1 MKQSIKVGRRK
12 GKEIKKLNKWKVNVP
27 LEYLELMMK
36 TGSVGKE
43 SACSAETTGDLVSIP
58 GFGRSPEVGNGNPI
72 QYSCLEKSMDRGAW

>member
-12 GKEIKKLNKWKVNVP
+12 GKEIEKLNKWKVNVP

-43 SACSAETTGDLVSIP
+43 STCSAEPTGDLVSIL
-58 GFGRSPEVGNGNPI
+58 G
-72 QYSCLEKSMDRGAW
+72 LEDPLK